1 MPSIISIESLAR
13 GDERDGSPVVF
24 RFRRSGDSAA
34 ELNVPYQL
42 YGTALPGIDYQGAA
56 VGSVNFGVGSTEAK
70 LSLNSIPDLVV
81 DPGETILAK
90 IMPSDSNLYKI
101 EAGKQFATETITA
114 EGMVVIPRSESRPGL
129 TEVERRNNDSAA
141 ALKRDGSVVLWGG
154 LGDTPFWID
163 NNQNIQDVS
172 SELSEGVV
180 QIYATTDAFA
190 ALKLDGS
197 VVTWGDT
204 IGGNSSKVGDELS
217 SGVVQISAST
227 DAFAVLKD
235 DGSVVRWGFEY
246 ESGYDSSN
254 FASNLDN
261 ELKSN
266 VVKIFSNLRA
276 FAALKT
282 NGSVVCWGDLYYG
295 GDNNKVS
302 KDLQSGVVEIFSTSS
317 AFAALKSNG
326 SVITWGEI
334 KAGADSSKVQDLLK
348 LGVVSIAST
357 DFAFAALK
365 DDGSVVSWGNKEYGG
380 TSDNILGLKSSMS
393 NIYSNYAAFA
403 AIKEDGSVISWGDPR
418 YGGDSSKVSKDL
430 QSGVIQI
437 FKTDSSFAAL
447 KSDGSLVTWGNPQEG
462 GDSSSVSSK
471 INKGVVHVYSTPS
484 AFAALKNDGSV
495 VTWGNQQEGGDSSS
509 VSAQLN
515 SGVTQIFSTGAAFVA
530 LKNDGSVITW
540 GFPSYGGDSSSVA
553 NSLADIVAFANP
565 ITDDRLAETYLIKP
579 TVSIINEGGQ
589 FSTNINTTNV
599 ANGTKLYWEFSGKGI
614 TSDDFDGGDLT
625 GIALISNSKYSFPT
639 SIRNDSLTEGSEL
652 LEIKLYSDDQRKN
665 QIGNTSKV
673 LINDSSRNPAT
684 YIINTSASIVKEG
697 EILTVEVS
705 TTNLDAGTMLYYRI
719 DGRGINTAD
728 LSEGFLLGE
737 GKIGADGKY
746 LFSIKIG
753 EDKFIE
759 GKETLEIRI
768 FSNKERTLQAGFTK
782 RVTLIDTP
790 IPIPNPDPL
799 VGPVLLEV
807 FPGSGDFDVEITDN
821 LVLIFSESIVAGDG
835 LIILRSSDDGETL
848 SLAAKDGIITENQ
861 VYFQLKGFLKHGNSY
876 TVSIQGEP
884 FKDTAGMSWA
894 GFSNTDY
901 TFSTISLPPP
911 TYTIN
916 TSPFVIKEG
925 EVLAINVS
933 TTNLDAG
940 TKLYYRIEGRGI
952 NTADLSEG
960 FLEGEAK
967 IGADGKYSF
976 SIKIGEDKATEGKE
990 TLEIRLFANKER
1002 TLQVGSTKSVTI
1014 LETPIPNPNPDP
1026 LVGPVLLEVYP
1037 GNGDLDVG
1045 ITDNL
1050 VFIFSESIV
1059 AGEGLIILKSSDD
1072 GETLRIAAKDGIIFE
1087 NEVYF
1092 QLEGFIKQGNS
1103 YTVSTQGE
1111 PFKDTAGMSWAGFTN
1126 IDYTFSTVPLT
1137 PPASIALKSDVG
1149 TLTLFSA
1156 KLKEPLAFTRGRLY
1170 QQPLTDLLGI
1180 NKLEPSLDKTLEKYY
1195 VYNSPTSKPT
1205 KANDINQNFIS
1216 FGADAMDSTPV
1227 IIEIKLNDPVKA
1239 DSYIV
1244 VDSVNNAYEFTFNQA
1259 YDFTYN
1265 QALGL
1270 GAKLFDENNDGLV
1283 EKLNIYMKSG
1293 ELGDIDNIINNEY
1306 SQIGLLVEAP
1316 RLPVYRFY
1324 QPYSQQHFYTADIN
1338 ERNSII
1344 KKSYGDGMNFEDL
1357 EFKKGSADLITG
1369 GLGYKYEGIAY
1380 QSFEMQ
1386 ATPLHR
1392 FYNPRTTAHFWT
1404 ADSNEANNVIKN
1416 SIGNYDLLNAIGK
1429 DPLLDGWGYKYEGLS
1444 YKVLTTPQYGM
1455 DTAVYRFFQPTKGA
1469 HFYSSNLEE
1478 VRNIITNSVGREY
1491 STDLNKT
1498 LAANPSLIPNGWGYV
1513 FEGKA
1518 FYI

>member
-235 DGSVVRWGFEY
+235 DGSVVRWGYEY
-246 ESGYDSSN
+246 ESGNDSPN

-266 VVKIFSNLRA
+266 VVKIFSNLTA

-282 NGSVVCWGDLYYG
+282 NGSVVCWGSPLQG
-295 GDNNKVS
+295 GTTPLAENSDVI
-302 KDLQSGVVEIFSTSS
+302 EIFSTSS

-326 SVITWGEI
+326 SVITWGEP
-334 KAGADSSKVQDLLK
+334 KAGADSSKVKDLLK

-380 TSDNILGLKSSMS
+380 TSDNILGLKSSVS

-462 GDSSSVSSK
+462 GESSSVSSK

-495 VTWGNQQEGGDSSS
+495 VTWGNLQEGGDSSS
-509 VSAQLN
+509 VSAQLS
-515 SGVTQIFSTGAAFVA
+515 SGVTQIFSTGAAFAA
-530 LKNDGSVITW
+530 LKNNGSVITW
-540 GFPSYGGDSSSVA
+540 GFPSYGGDSSNVA

-565 ITDDRLAETYLIKP
+565 ITDDRLAVTYLIKP

-589 FSTNINTTNV
+589 FSTNINTTNI

-614 TSDDFDGGDLT
+614 TSDDFDGGSLT
-625 GIALISNSKYSFPT
+625 GVALISDSKYNLPT
-639 SIRNDSLTEGSEL
+639 SIRNDNLTEGSEL

-673 LINDSSRNPAT
+673 LINDSSRTPPT
-684 YIINTSASIVKEG
+684 YIINTSASVVKEG
-697 EILTVEVS
+697 EILSVEVI
-705 TTNLDAGTMLYYRI
+705 TTSLDAGTMLYYR
-719 DGRGINTAD
+719 
-728 LSEGFLLGE
+728 
-737 GKIGADGKY
+737 
-746 LFSIKIG
+746 
-753 EDKFIE
+753 
-759 GKETLEIRI
+759 
-768 FSNKERTLQAGFTK
+768 
-782 RVTLIDTP
+782 
-790 IPIPNPDPL
+790 
-799 VGPVLLEV
+799 
-807 FPGSGDFDVEITDN
+807 
-821 LVLIFSESIVAGDG
+821 VAG
-835 LIILRSSDDGETL
+835 RE
-848 SLAAKDGIITENQ
+848 
-861 VYFQLKGFLKHGNSY
+861 
-876 TVSIQGEP
+876 
-884 FKDTAGMSWA
+884 
-894 GFSNTDY
+894 
-901 TFSTISLPPP
+901 
-911 TYTIN
+911 
-916 TSPFVIKEG
+916 
-925 EVLAINVS
+925 
-933 TTNLDAG
+933 
-940 TKLYYRIEGRGI
+940 I

-960 FLEGEAK
+960 FLEGEGK

-1126 IDYTFSTVPLT
+1126 TDYTFSTVPLT

-1149 TLTLFSA
+1149 TLALFSA
-1156 KLKEPLAFTRGRLY
+1156 KLKEPLVFTRGILY

-1180 NKLEPSLDKTLEKYY
+1180 NTLEPALNKILEKYY
-1195 VYNSPTSKPT
+1195 AYNSPIIKPT
-1205 KANDINQNFIS
+1205 KANDINQNFIR
-1216 FGADAMDSTPV
+1216 FGADTMDSTPV

-1244 VDSVNNAYEFTFNQA
+1244 VDSDTEA

-1265 QALGL
+1265 HELGL
-1270 GAKLFDENNDGLV
+1270 GAELFDENNDGLV

-1293 ELGDIDNIINNEY
+1293 GLGDIDNIINNEY

-1324 QPYSQQHFYTADIN
+1324 QPHSQQHFYTADIN

-1344 KKSYGDGMNFEDL
+1344 KKSYGDGMNFENL
-1357 EFKKGSADLITG
+1357 EFKKASADLITG

-1386 ATPLHR
+1386 ATALYR

-1404 ADSNEANNVIKN
+1404 ADSNEAQNVIKN
-1416 SIGNYDLLNAIGK
+1416 SIGNYDLPNAIGK

-1444 YKVLTTPQYGM
+1444 YKVLTMPQYGM
-1455 DTAVYRFFQPTKGA
+1455 DTAVYRFFQPMKGS

>member
-1 MPSIISIESLAR
+1 MPSIISVESLAR

-24 RFRRSGDSAA
+24 RFRRSGDSPA

-70 LSLNSIPDLVV
+70 LSLNSIQDLVV

-90 IMPSDSNLYKI
+90 IMPSDSNLYNI
-101 EAGKQFATETITA
+101 EVGKQFATETITA
-114 EGMVVIPRSESRPGL
+114 EGMVVIPRSESRPGI

-154 LGDTPFWID
+154 LGDTPFWVD
-163 NNQNIQDVS
+163 NKQNTKDVS
-172 SELSEGVV
+172 SELSQGVV
-180 QIYATTDAFA
+180 QIYSTTDAFA

-204 IGGNSSKVGDELS
+204 IGGNSSKVEDELS

-227 DAFAVLKD
+227 DAFAALKD
-235 DGSVVRWGFEY
+235 DGSVARWGNEL
-246 ESGYDSSN
+246 GYYNPD
-254 FASNLDN
+254 FVSNLDN

-266 VVKIFSNLRA
+266 VVKIYSNLRA

-334 KAGADSSKVQDLLK
+334 KAGADSSKVQDLLN

-380 TSDNILGLKSSMS
+380 TSDDIVGLKSSVS

-403 AIKEDGSVISWGDPR
+403 AIKEDGSVISWGDTS

-471 INKGVVHVYSTPS
+471 INKGIVHVYSTPS

-639 SIRNDSLTEGSEL
+639 SIRNDNLTEGSEL

-673 LINDSSRNPAT
+673 LINDSSPTPPT
-684 YIINTSASIVKEG
+684 YIINTSASVVKEG

-746 LFSIKIG
+746 SFSIKIG

-790 IPIPNPDPL
+790 IPIPIPNPDPL

-821 LVLIFSESIVAGDG
+821 LVFIFSENIVAGDG
-835 LIILRSSDDGETL
+835 LIILKSSDDGETL
-848 SLAAKDGIITENQ
+848 SLAAKDGIITDNQ
-861 VYFQLKGFLKHGNSY
+861 VYFQLKGFLKNGNSY
-876 TVSIQGEP
+876 TVSIE
-884 FKDTAGMSWA
+884 
-894 GFSNTDY
+894 
-901 TFSTISLPPP
+901 
-911 TYTIN
+911 
-916 TSPFVIKEG
+916 
-925 EVLAINVS
+925 
-933 TTNLDAG
+933 
-940 TKLYYRIEGRGI
+940 
-952 NTADLSEG
+952 
-960 FLEGEAK
+960 
-967 IGADGKYSF
+967 
-976 SIKIGEDKATEGKE
+976 
-990 TLEIRLFANKER
+990 
-1002 TLQVGSTKSVTI
+1002 
-1014 LETPIPNPNPDP
+1014 
-1026 LVGPVLLEVYP
+1026 
-1037 GNGDLDVG
+1037 
-1045 ITDNL
+1045 
-1050 VFIFSESIV
+1050 
-1059 AGEGLIILKSSDD
+1059 
-1072 GETLRIAAKDGIIFE
+1072 
-1087 NEVYF
+1087 
-1092 QLEGFIKQGNS
+1092 
-1103 YTVSTQGE
+1103 GE

-1126 IDYTFSTVPLT
+1126 TDYTFSTVPLT
-1137 PPASIALKSDVG
+1137 PPAYKELKSDVG
-1149 TLTLFSA
+1149 TLELFSA

-1293 ELGDIDNIINNEY
+1293 EVGDIDNIINNEY

-1455 DTAVYRFFQPTKGA
+1455 DTAVYRFFQPMKGA

-1478 VRNIITNSVGREY
+1478 VRNVITNSVGREY